1 MRCIICYVS
10 PISITNAKTQAR
22 KGLILCIIA
31 NGIITLKKHVYVYHC
46 MIAKIFEE
54 IRYNLLKFELHERE
68 LAKKRP
74 HVNGSTI
81 SNIFV
86 AKDLYKKNDV

>member
-1 MRCIICYVS
+1 MLY
-10 PISITNAKTQAR
+10 
-22 KGLILCIIA
+22 IIA
-31 NGIITLKKHVYVYHC
+31 NGITTLKKHVYVDHC

-74 HVNGSTI
+74 HVNGYTI